1 VKGQLTIEYMFTF
14 IAFIGLIIFIYSQ
27 YSSNIP
33 VFINEI
39 KKEDSRSKAYQLS
52 ELLLNDPGEPSDWDN
67 DIDSSDRIGFSDE
80 NENKQNLL
88 SYEKIDNLNSW
99 CLPINNNYINLQ
111 KKLALNQT
119 FSIRFYNITDTG
131 LRDILLDCSPPQ
143 DLITKTELNTTVRR
157 ITSFVDSSGI
167 KNLGELIIE
176 V

>member
-1 VKGQLTIEYMFTF
+1 MKGQLTIEYMFTF
-14 IAFIGLIIFIYSQ
+14 ILFIGLIVFIYSQ

-33 VFINEI
+33 TFINEI
-39 KKEDSRSKAYQLS
+39 SKEDSRSKAYQIS
-52 ELLLNDPGEPSDWDN
+52 ELLLNDHGEPIDWDN
-67 DIDSSDRIGFSDE
+67 DIDSAERIGLSDE

-99 CLPINNNYINLQ
+99 CKPINNNYINLQ

-119 FSIRFYNITDTG
+119 FSIRFYNITSTG

-143 DLITKTELNTTVRR
+143 ALITKTELNTTVRR
-157 ITSFVDSSGI
+157 VTSFVDSSGR
-167 KNLGELIIE
+167 KNFGELIIE